1 MIIPTYKPLGQS
13 THQLAAHIAKIYGEK
28 ATHTGTLDPMAEGV
42 VVVLTGEDRFS
53 KEKQSDVK
61 KEYTFK
67 ILLGFSTDSHDLLG
81 KITYKKPDLKVTDGL
96 IANIVQSFTEIQK
109 KETQIIPHFS
119 AKRYKGKSFFDAAK
133 YGTAIPVIP
142 EPIQIYSLSLDEVN
156 LVSAFELR
164 DYIRNTIETVPGDF
178 RQSDIIS
185 EWTEELTTAKQTY
198 FTLLSCSA
206 TTSKRTYIRGIV
218 RDLSELIKVP
228 CTTFSI
234 NRVKN
239 GEFGVGDCVCY
250 L

>member
-1 MIIPTYKPLGQS
+1 MIIPVYKPLGVS
-13 THQLAAHIAKIYGEK
+13 THKLAEKVGAIYGEK

-42 VVVLTGEDRFS
+42 VVVLTGDDRFS
-53 KEKQSDVK
+53 KEKQSSVA
-61 KEYTFK
+61 KEYQFK

-81 KITYKKPDLKVTDGL
+81 KITYKKPSLKVTDGL
-96 IANIVQSFTEIQK
+96 IGSISQSFTEIQK
-109 KETQIIPHFS
+109 KDTQIIPHFS

-133 YGTAIPVIP
+133 YGTALPVIP
-142 EPIQIYSLSLDEVN
+142 EPIQIHSLSIDEVN

-164 DYIRNTIETVPGDF
+164 DYISTTINEVPGDF
-178 RQSDIIS
+178 RQKDIIS
-185 EWTEELTTAKQTY
+185 AWSEELTTAKQTY

-218 RDLSELIKVP
+218 RDLSEMIQIP

-234 NRVKN
+234 IRTRN
-239 GEFGVGDCVCY
+239 GEFSIADSVCI